1 MKKKSYLFNNTL
13 AAALFVAVA
22 LTVDSCADNDLDNRN
37 GEGNKSAAVSFDVK
51 DVQEAVLA
59 DQASNATGSRAGEAA
74 SFNNQ
79 LCELGLTQAD
89 FEPQILEAQ
98 TPAGMEACLVE
109 TTIPGINPVQHDP
122 QTRAT
127 VTKTLAADFSTL
139 ATVQPRRQLYRRH
152 PTGSTTPAQRATASC
167 MTNSI
172 GTGTATTSVAST
184 LFFQK

>member
-109 TTIPGINPVQHDP
+109 TTIPGINPCNTIRRPVLRLRKRLRPISAHWLPCNLADSCIVD
-122 QTRAT
+122 TRL
-127 VTKTLAADFSTL
+127 VLQRPHKE
-139 ATVQPRRQLYRRH
+139 QRR
-152 PTGSTTPAQRATASC
+152 A
-167 MTNSI
+167 
-172 GTGTATTSVAST
+172 V
-184 LFFQK
+184 